1 MSSGS
6 TIFLPNFNQINE
18 DMNGVPPVLTRY
30 SEEIKQ
36 VNSLSL
42 LIPELYVNGDIAKLV
57 RDTEVEIKATLVLVD
72 VFSNIHNSQ
81 LVNYKTSIDE
91 LNQIR
96 VTKNIRPIK
105 QILVRENINRYDIRK
120 GILDN
125 YKTSLNDVNE
135 SYNKVLERSK
145 LIKPHY
151 DDPIFQGDMNYF
163 LFQINTMIEKSKEL
177 SG

>member
-1 MSSGS
+1 
-6 TIFLPNFNQINE
+6 
-18 DMNGVPPVLTRY
+18 VPPILRRY

-36 VNSLSL
+36 VNRLSI

-57 RDTEVEIKATLVLVD
+57 RDTEVEIKAALVLLD
-72 VFSNIHNSQ
+72 IFSIIYTSQ
-81 LVNYKTSIDE
+81 LVNYKTSVDQ
-91 LNQIR
+91 LNQIP
-96 VTKNIRPIK
+96 VSKNVRPIK
-105 QILVRENINRYDIRK
+105 QILVRETVNRYDIRK
-120 GILDN
+120 GVLDN
-125 YKTSLNDVNE
+125 YKTSLDDLNE

-163 LFQINTMIEKSKEL
+163 LFQINTMIQKSKEL